1 MRCRCLVQLQFFF
14 SLQCHLANSL
24 CLDFSVSFCSF
35 IYIYLRPS
43 IHPFNYPSTLQPYI
57 YTSAML
63 LFTYPSTDLWIC
75 QSLTSIIQLN
85 LFFRGSVSSYIVC
98 SFLDWKIFLFS
109 FLSLQWPKKWD
120 NNKHTNDRR
129 VPHRLSL
136 FRCLLGI
143 ITLP

>member
-1 MRCRCLVQLQFFF
+1 MRCCCLVQLQFFF

-57 YTSAML
+57 YTSVML

-85 LFFRGSVSSYIVC
+85 LFFRGSVLSYIVC
-98 SFLDWKIFLFS
+98 SFLDWKPFFFISVFAVAEEMRQQQAHL
-109 FLSLQWPKKWD
+109 
-120 NNKHTNDRR
+120 NDRR